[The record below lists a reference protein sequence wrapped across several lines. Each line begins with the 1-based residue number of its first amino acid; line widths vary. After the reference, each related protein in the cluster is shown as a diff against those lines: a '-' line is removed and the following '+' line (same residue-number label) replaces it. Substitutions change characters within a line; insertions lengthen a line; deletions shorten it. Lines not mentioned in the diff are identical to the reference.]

1 MSLHFK
7 KAFKH
12 LYKHIQMKK
21 MSIKAVAE
29 TLKISTATVSYIL
42 NGKAKEKRI
51 SEELTKRVLA
61 YVEEN
66 NFKPNHLAK
75 SLRTG
80 KTNVIGLIV
89 EDIADPFFASVAG
102 NIETIAYENGY
113 KIIYSSTKNDTVKA
127 KELINTFRERNVDGY
142 IITPTE
148 NLENEITQLIKNGLP
163 VVLFDRNCTDIEV
176 SYVGMDNFESS
187 YKAAKYL
194 INQGYKNIAFVTLDS
209 SQAQMIDRLLGYEK
223 AMYEKRIPS
232 IVKKFEYNS
241 AKVNNITN
249 DIGQFIID
257 NPNVDAIF
265 FATNYLA
272 IRGIEL
278 MNRNRIKIGK
288 EMGIVVFDDNDLFRI
303 HQPSVSAIAQPIE
316 EMSKQLINTLLE
328 HMESNEKYL
337 PKEYIL
343 PASIIVRDSSSKV

>member
-1 MSLHFK
+1 
-7 KAFKH
+7 
-12 LYKHIQMKK
+12 MKK

-102 NIETIAYENGY
+102 NIENIAYENGY
-113 KIIYSSTKNDTVKA
+113 KIIYSSTKNNPIKA

-148 NLENEITQLIKNGLP
+148 GIENDITQLISNGLP
-163 VVLFDRNCTDIEV
+163 VVLFDRNCIDIDV
-176 SYVGMDNFESS
+176 SYVGMDNFDSA
-187 YKAAKYL
+187 YKAVKHL
-194 INQGYKNIAFVTLDS
+194 IAQDYKHIALITLDS

-223 AMYEKRIPS
+223 AIFEKRIPS
-232 IVKKFEYNS
+232 IIKKFDYSS
-241 AKVNNITN
+241 AKIENITEE
-249 DIGQFIID
+249 IGQFLID
-257 NPNVDAIF
+257 NPSVDAIF

-272 IRGIEL
+272 ISGIEL
-278 MNRNRIKIGK
+278 LNRKRIKIGK
-288 EMGIVVFDDNDLFRI
+288 DIGIMVFDDNDLFRI
-303 HQPSVSAIAQPIE
+303 HQPSISAIAQPIQ
-316 EMSKQLINTLLE
+316 EMSKQLINTLLV
-328 HMESNEKYL
+328 HMENSDKYL
-337 PKEYIL
+337 SKEYIL
-343 PASIIVRDSSSKV
+343 PASIILRDSSSKHEIA

>member
-1 MSLHFK
+1 
-7 KAFKH
+7 
-12 LYKHIQMKK
+12 MKK

-102 NIETIAYENGY
+102 NIENIAYENGY
-113 KIIYSSTKNDTVKA
+113 KIIYSSTKNNPVKA

-148 NLENEITQLIKNGLP
+148 GIENDITQLINSGLP
-163 VVLFDRNCTDIEV
+163 VVLFDRNCTDIDV
-176 SYVGMDNFESS
+176 SYVGMDNFDSA
-187 YKAAKYL
+187 YKAVKHL
-194 INQGYKNIAFVTLDS
+194 ISKDYKNIALITLDS

-223 AMYEKRIPS
+223 AVYEKRIPS
-232 IVKKFEYNS
+232 IIKKFEYSS
-241 AKVNNITN
+241 AKVNNITEE
-249 DIGQFIID
+249 IGQFLIE
-257 NPNVDAIF
+257 NPSVDALF

-272 IRGIEL
+272 ISGIEL
-278 MNRNRIKIGK
+278 LNRKRIKIGK
-288 EMGIVVFDDNDLFRI
+288 DIGIMVFDDNDLFRI
-303 HQPSVSAIAQPIE
+303 HQPSISAVAQPIT
-316 EMSKQLINTLLE
+316 EMSKQLINTLLM
-328 HMESNEKYL
+328 HMENTDKYDAQ
-337 PKEYIL
+337 EYIM
-343 PASIIVRDSSSKV
+343 PASIIIRDSSSKEEIA

>member
-1 MSLHFK
+1 
-7 KAFKH
+7 
-12 LYKHIQMKK
+12 MKK

-102 NIETIAYENGY
+102 NIENIAYENGY
-113 KIIYSSTKNDTVKA
+113 KIIYSSTKNNPTKA

-148 NLENEITQLIKNGLP
+148 GIESDITQLINSGLP
-163 VVLFDRNCTDIEV
+163 VVLFDRNCTDIDV
-176 SYVGMDNFESS
+176 SYVGMDNFDSA
-187 YKAAKYL
+187 YKAVKHL
-194 INQGYKNIAFVTLDS
+194 IAQNYKNIALITLDS

-223 AMYEKRIPS
+223 AIFEKRIPS
-232 IVKKFEYNS
+232 IIKKFDYSS
-241 AKVNNITN
+241 AKIENITEE
-249 DIGQFIID
+249 IGQFLID
-257 NPNVDAIF
+257 NPSVDAIF

-272 IRGIEL
+272 MSGIEL
-278 MNRNRIKIGK
+278 LNRKRIKIGK
-288 EMGIVVFDDNDLFRI
+288 EIGIMVFDDNDLFRI
-303 HQPSVSAIAQPIE
+303 HQPSISAIAQPIQ
-316 EMSKQLINTLLE
+316 EMSKQLINTLLV
-328 HMESNEKYL
+328 HMENSDKYL
-337 PKEYIL
+337 SKEYIL
-343 PASIIVRDSSSKV
+343 PASIILRDSSSKHEIA

>member
-1 MSLHFK
+1 
-7 KAFKH
+7 
-12 LYKHIQMKK
+12 MKK

-102 NIETIAYENGY
+102 NIENIAYENGY
-113 KIIYSSTKNDTVKA
+113 KIIYSSTKNNLVKA

-148 NLENEITQLIKNGLP
+148 GLENDINQLIINGLP
-163 VVLFDRNCTDIEV
+163 VVLFDRNCTDINV
-176 SYVGMDNFESS
+176 SYVGMDNFDSA
-187 YKAAKYL
+187 YKAVKHL
-194 INQGYKNIAFVTLDS
+194 ISHDYKNIAFITLDS

-223 AMYEKRIPS
+223 AVYEKRIPS
-232 IVKKFEYNS
+232 IIKKFEYSS
-241 AKVNNITN
+241 AKVNNITEE
-249 DIGQFIID
+249 IGQFLTD
-257 NPNVDAIF
+257 NPSVDAIF

-272 IRGIEL
+272 ISGIEFL
-278 MNRNRIKIGK
+278 NRKRIKIGK
-288 EMGIVVFDDNDLFRI
+288 DIGIMVFDDNDLFRI
-303 HQPSVSAIAQPIE
+303 HQPSISAIAQPIS
-316 EMSKQLINTLLE
+316 EMSKQLINTLLV
-328 HMESNEKYL
+328 HMENSDKYDA
-337 PKEYIL
+337 KQYIL
-343 PASIIVRDSSSKV
+343 PASIILRDSSSKEEVA